1 MAAQLTL
8 QQSGSALSSV
18 CPCMARAQARGQA
31 ARPAE
36 VAKDSY
42 RNLFVTP
49 LPLQILKFLVEDYA
63 EAARNLEEY
72 INEACDEIA
81 YGTLCG
87 DGSDNEEFDDLCEKQ
102 DEVVSVLH
110 THMTCVVALLQ
121 TSRAARTA
129 AQGVVWPPKEWYDGT
144 LRKFKWGTARTR
156 PAQE

>member
-81 YGTLCG
+81 YGPLCG
-87 DGSDNEEFDDLCEKQ
+87 DGFANEEFDDLCEEQ

-110 THMTCVVALLQ
+110 THDM
-121 TSRAARTA
+121 RGGIAADIEGCPHCRPRSGMAT
-129 AQGVVWPPKEWYDGT
+129 QGVV
-144 LRKFKWGTARTR
+144 
-156 PAQE
+156 